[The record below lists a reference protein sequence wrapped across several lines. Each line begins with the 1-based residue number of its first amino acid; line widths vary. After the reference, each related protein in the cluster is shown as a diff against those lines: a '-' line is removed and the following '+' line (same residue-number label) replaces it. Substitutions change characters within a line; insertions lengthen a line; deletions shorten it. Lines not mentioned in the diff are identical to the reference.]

1 MIAEVQR
8 WPGAES
14 LGDAKE
20 VLDFASAAWCR
31 LFCRLH
37 GPQLLLEAALLHLE
51 ALEQGRAGAE
61 PASLAALQ
69 ALHSL
74 VRWVGGGR
82 VGQGGGDVDIVA
94 PSLQHC

>member
-14 LGDAKE
+14 LADAKQC
-20 VLDFASAAWCR
+20 LDFASAAWCR

-37 GPQLLLEAALLHLE
+37 GGELLLEALLVHSE
-51 ALEQGRAGAE
+51 ALEQGLRGAE
-61 PASLAALQ
+61 PAALAALQ

-74 VRWVGGGR
+74 VRR
-82 VGQGGGDVDIVA
+82 A
-94 PSLQHC
+94 RPPACPPA